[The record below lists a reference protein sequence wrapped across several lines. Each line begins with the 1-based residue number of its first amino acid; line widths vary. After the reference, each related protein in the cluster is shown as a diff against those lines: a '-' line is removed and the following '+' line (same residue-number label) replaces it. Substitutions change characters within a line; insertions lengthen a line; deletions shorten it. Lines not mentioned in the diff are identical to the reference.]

1 MMNMWC
7 GKHEEVQ
14 TLALLT
20 RITIDKHM
28 CKMGIIITLIL
39 HVSQRFFFNCS
50 KLHNKKFI
58 ILVMLMSAVHW
69 C

>member
-20 RITIDKHM
+20 WLTIDKHI

-39 HVSQRFFFNCS
+39 PVSRRFFFLIVVNYITKNLS
-50 KLHNKKFI
+50 L
-58 ILVMLMSAVHW
+58 
-69 C
+69 